1 MIHGFFVG
9 ENPNFEAI
17 VTVPRLNSPSRRV
30 DFAIDTGAEISIVQ
44 QRDAGALGF
53 SVDPNATV
61 PQERHIGVGGRT
73 NFVRET
79 AIVSVTCA
87 DGTRRLYSVVFR
99 VSVDSGES
107 SRLPSLLGMDFI
119 SHFQL
124 TVSYRESRVELE
136 PLFEAGG

>member
-9 ENPNFEAI
+9 DNPYLEAI
-17 VTVPRLNSPSRRV
+17 VTVPRRNSPSRRV
-30 DFAIDTGAEISIVQ
+30 DFAIDTGAEISIIQ
-44 QRDAGALGF
+44 QRDAGAFGF
-53 SVDPNATV
+53 PVDPGAAV
-61 PQERHIGVGGRT
+61 PRERHIGVGGRT

-79 AIVSVTCA
+79 AIVSVTHA

-99 VSVDSGES
+99 VSVDRQES

-119 SHFQL
+119 SHFRL

-136 PLFEAGG
+136 PLFEVDG